1 MLHLAMLFRMKKQ
14 FGQHFLR
21 QVPKELLLPLDAL
34 EKRQSLQKAARLYLL
49 EIGPG
54 SGIVTTAVIN
64 QLLPFSHLL
73 ITYEVVAI
81 DLEAIRA
88 TEAAV
93 QEIAPPK
100 RVRMVYTHEDALKHK
115 IKSIDSYDFVY
126 IFGSLPYNVSK
137 KVVNAAKQIS
147 LEVGLTP
154 ELLPSRFVLQKEV
167 ADDYISAPPSAAF
180 LGADLSLYAEYRKIT
195 KHLPPGSFYPAPKVD
210 SAILEIGWKRFE
222 AKQVMTIKRLAK
234 IIRQGFIAKRKVIN
248 SVFKS
253 RLIPEKI
260 TPTLLQ
266 LLHMR
271 AHELSLAEWELL
283 ETSVSD

>member
-1 MLHLAMLFRMKKQ
+1 MPFRIKKQ

-21 QVPKELLLPLDAL
+21 QVPKELLFPLDAL
-34 EKRQSLQKAARLYLL
+34 EKRQSLQKAARIYLL

-54 SGIVTTAVIN
+54 SGVVTTAILR

-73 ITYEVVAI
+73 ITYEVVDI
-81 DLEAIRA
+81 DQEAIEA
-88 TEAAV
+88 TKLAV
-93 QEIAPPK
+93 AEMLPPK
-100 RVRMVYTHEDALKHK
+100 RVKMVYTNKDALKHK
-115 IKSIDSYDFVY
+115 IASINAYNFVY

-137 KVVNAAKQIS
+137 KVVNATKQIS
-147 LEVGLTP
+147 LEIDSTT

-167 ADDYISAPPSAAF
+167 ADDYVSAPPSAAF
-180 LGADLSLYAEYRKIT
+180 LGADLSLYSEYRKIT
-195 KHLPPGSFYPAPKVD
+195 KHLPPGSFFPPPKVD
-210 SAILEIGWKRFE
+210 SAILEIGWRRSD
-222 AKQVMTIKRLAK
+222 AKLATKTLRLAK

-253 RLIPEKI
+253 RLITEKT

-271 AHELSLAEWELL
+271 AHELSLAEWELVA
-283 ETSVSD
+283 TCVSD